1 MQTSSLVFE
10 SEEAVAPGDP
20 GDLAADV
27 RRAGMDLALQGHRG
41 DDVSARMAEL
51 EHCARQWAR
60 LGLGLDRLQQAVHQ
74 GYRAGSDRA
83 YAVAPLTD
91 TDAAIVAA
99 RRHLDLLEAVH
110 VRLTRAYTRQL
121 PAPVDSHQAAAR
133 NVAVALLRGELA
145 GPLARHSGIPISAR
159 YHLVAIGLPRSAER
173 DAAAPVVAARITAAL
188 TSRCGEGA
196 LSILGADGG
205 TLLIPY
211 EAVREGELHD
221 LVADLAALTPNPP
234 TAVVVVAE
242 PAELPDAG
250 RQAHE
255 LLETAMSLRIAP
267 GLYPISELG
276 LYFQLTRPGPAR
288 DVLHAL
294 LDPLEDHPDLLQT
307 LGAYVDNDFNR
318 RRTAGELHVHPNTLD
333 YRLKRVHRMTGCDPA
348 TASGLWRLRSAMV
361 VRRYTGR
368 R

>member
-1 MQTSSLVFE
+1 MSSFVQTSSLELE
-10 SEEAVAPGDP
+10 SGDALAPGDP
-20 GDLAADV
+20 ADLAADI
-27 RRAGMDLALQGHRG
+27 RRASMDVALLGHRG
-41 DDVSARMAEL
+41 DDVGARIGEL
-51 EHCARQWAR
+51 ERCARQWAQ

-83 YAVAPLTD
+83 YTVAPLTD
-91 TDAAIVAA
+91 ADAAMIAA

-121 PAPVDSHQAAAR
+121 PPPVDSHHAAVR

-145 GPLARHSGIPISAR
+145 GPLARHCGIAISDR
-159 YHLVAIGLPRSAER
+159 YHLIAVGLPQPVDR
-173 DAAAPVVAARITAAL
+173 AAPNLADSLAAAL
-188 TSRCGEGA
+188 TARCGESA
-196 LSILGADGG
+196 LSILGANGG
-205 TLLIPY
+205 TLLIPH
-211 EAVREGELHD
+211 E
-221 LVADLAALTPNPP
+221 LVADGELDALVGELALLSPNPL

-242 PAELPDAG
+242 PAGLPAAG

-255 LLETAMSLRIAP
+255 LLETAMSLRITP
-267 GLYPISELG
+267 GLYRISELG

-288 DVLHAL
+288 DALHAL
-294 LDPLEDHPDLLQT
+294 LDPLEGHPDLLQT
-307 LGAYVDNDFNR
+307 LAAYVDNDFNR

-361 VRRYTGR
+361 VRRYTG
-368 R
+368 